1 MTRATDPA
9 ASDPPEHVLV
19 ETQGAVQTI
28 RLARPEKKNALTV
41 AMYTRWVEALRAAHA
56 DEAIRVVRLI
66 GQPGVFTAGN
76 DLADFMQAPFDA
88 DSPVLQLLRA
98 LVHAEK
104 PIVAAVDGPAVGIGT
119 TLLLHCDMVVAT
131 ERARFQVPFIKLGLV
146 PEGGSSLLMPAL
158 AGLQRASEW
167 LMLGEPFDAHAAR
180 EAGLVNRVV
189 AADALEAESGALCE
203 RLAAQ
208 PAEALRLTKAMLRGP
223 QRAATAQ
230 VIDAEA
236 AVFME
241 RLRSPEAMAAFGAF
255 LSKSAPR

>member
-1 MTRATDPA
+1 MTRIVEPA
-9 ASDPPEHVLV
+9 ENPPPEHVVV
-19 ETQGAVQTI
+19 ERQGAVQTI

-41 AMYTRWVEALRAAHA
+41 AMYTRCVEALRAAHA
-56 DEAIRVVRLI
+56 DEAVRVVRLI

-88 DSPVLQLLRA
+88 NSPVLQLLRS

-119 TLLLHCDMVVAT
+119 TLLLHCDLVVAT
-131 ERARFQVPFIKLGLV
+131 DRARFQMPFIKLGLV
-146 PEGGSSLLMPAL
+146 PEGGSSVLMPAL
-158 AGLQRASEW
+158 AGLQRATEW
-167 LMLGEPFDAHAAR
+167 LMLGDPFDAHAAR

-189 AADALEAESGALCE
+189 EPAALEETSWALCE

-230 VIDAEA
+230 TIEAEA

-241 RLRSPEAMAAFGAF
+241 RLRSPEAMAAFAGF
-255 LSKSAPR
+255 LSKAAPR